1 MVPID
6 PTALAAD
13 LARQG
18 YARLPLLK
26 PAECHDLAALYGQE
40 APFRS
45 RVVMQRHGYGSGEY
59 KYLTYPLPG
68 LVADLRTAL
77 YPPLAAIAN
86 DWAVQLGEARRY
98 PDELAAYLDQ
108 CHQAGQTKPTP
119 LLLRYGA
126 GDYNCLH
133 QDLYGDLVFPLQLVV
148 LLSEPGTDFTGG
160 EFLLVEQRPRRQSRG
175 EAITLAQGEG
185 LIFPVH
191 QRPVQGT
198 RGVYRTALRHGVSTV
213 RPGSRPVC
221 VRQTLG
227 VIFHDAA

>member
-108 CHQAGQTKPTP
+108 GFDFFVRAVATPAG
-119 LLLRYGA
+119 
-126 GDYNCLH
+126 
-133 QDLYGDLVFPLQLVV
+133 
-148 LLSEPGTDFTGG
+148 LSRHE
-160 EFLLVEQRPRRQSRG
+160 QSRK
-175 EAITLAQGEG
+175 
-185 LIFPVH
+185 P
-191 QRPVQGT
+191 
-198 RGVYRTALRHGVSTV
+198 
-213 RPGSRPVC
+213 SRKA
-221 VRQTLG
+221 R
-227 VIFHDAA
+227 AAPARR